1 MCMCVRV
8 AAVQHASHSL
18 WPDRAVLDLVRWMM
32 AVLKCSCL
40 FLQVLDRCSLITFAA
55 YLPHNNEAWLFLE
68 APNGLPDKEKAGTI
82 PQSVFF
88 ICSFGQSLVLE
99 LPFHTWHRCL
109 TRYNTT
115 YTHHIHIPSFSQV
128 SLLCLQ
134 LRTILSIWVTIPY
147 MA

>member
-1 MCMCVRV
+1 
-8 AAVQHASHSL
+8 
-18 WPDRAVLDLVRWMM
+18 M

-68 APNGLPDKEKAGTI
+68 APDGLPDKEKAGTT

-99 LPFHTWHRCL
+99 LPFHTWYRCL
-109 TRYNTT
+109 TSCNTT

-128 SLLCLQ
+128 GLLCLQ
-134 LRTILSIWVTIPY
+134 LQTILSI
-147 MA
+147 